1 MQISVWFILVAAILF
16 FAFGA
21 GVTAAIDW
29 EMMAHWRRAAAGYEA
44 TLTALHDA
52 CRKTLSDAWYKRV
65 LRRFRED
72 VERMV
77 KHDAR

>member
-29 EMMAHWRRAAAGYEA
+29 KMMAHWRNKANGYEA

-65 LRRFRED
+65 LRRFRDD

-77 KHDAR
+77 ENGAR